1 MRKRSIWEWVFLKM
15 GKRSPENEA
24 VQKFRKWRDTKWSG
38 VGWAGALFHQPQNC
52 QKYFPAHK
60 FIFSA
65 ATRRFLYLDPS
76 FLHHPVTI
84 CLNKAAR
91 LTPHL
96 FAKKIQKQSYEKLY
110 FNHPN
115 ILGHFWIDRLPPNR
129 HPLGRD
135 CHIPTDQHMLSIAT
149 SSLVNGKMAT
159 GQKSL
164 KSHRLLP
171 SVSASL
177 IIPAFRFIIIFVHSD
192 MATRRKS
199 DAGHHLQSWQCLCR
213 WFSPL
218 RSRRCDSRP
227 D

>member
-96 FAKKIQKQSYEKLY
+96 FAKKIQKQSYEKLN

-115 ILGHFWIDRLPPNR
+115 ILGQFWIDRLPPSWTR
-129 HPLGRD
+129 LPYSHRSTHAFD
-135 CHIPTDQHMLSIAT
+135 CHKFTSRWQDGHWSKVAKKSQVASFSVCQFDNPCLQVHHYLRPQWHGDTQEERCSTWFAILAMSLSM
-149 SSLVNGKMAT
+149 V
-159 GQKSL
+159 
-164 KSHRLLP
+164 
-171 SVSASL
+171 
-177 IIPAFRFIIIFVHSD
+177 
-192 MATRRKS
+192 
-199 DAGHHLQSWQCLCR
+199 
-213 WFSPL
+213 FSTA
-218 RSRRCDSRP
+218 
-227 D
+227 

>member
-24 VQKFRKWRDTKWSG
+24 VQNFRKWRDTKWSG

-91 LTPHL
+91 LTPHFFL
-96 FAKKIQKQSYEKLY
+96 QRRFKSKVRWIYILIMQTSW
-110 FNHPN
+110 N
-115 ILGHFWIDRLPPNR
+115 IFEQL
-129 HPLGRD
+129 D
-135 CHIPTDQHMLSIAT
+135 CHPIAT
-149 SSLVNGKMAT
+149 LLDEIAIFPQINKCFYQISTTFPSDCHKFAT
-159 GQKSL
+159 G
-164 KSHRLLP
+164 LP
-171 SVSASL
+171 LVK
-177 IIPAFRFIIIFVHSD
+177 IR
-192 MATRRKS
+192 
-199 DAGHHLQSWQCLCR
+199 
-213 WFSPL
+213 
-218 RSRRCDSRP
+218 
-227 D
+227 

>member
-1 MRKRSIWEWVFLKM
+1 MRMSISENEKRESWKWEMESWKWEWVFLKM

-24 VQKFRKWRDTKWSG
+24 VQKFWKWRDTKWRG

-96 FAKKIQKQSYEKLY
+96 YATKIQKQSNMKLY
-110 FNHPN
+110 FNHPHT
-115 ILGHFWIDRLPPNR
+115 LGYFWIGRLQPNC
-129 HPLGRD
+129 HPIGRD
-135 CHIPTDQHMLSIAT
+135 CHVSTDHHILQKT
-149 SSLVNGKMAT
+149 TFSLVKSRLVLGSTYWLVGCSGVTITKMA
-159 GQKSL
+159 
-164 KSHRLLP
+164 
-171 SVSASL
+171 
-177 IIPAFRFIIIFVHSD
+177 
-192 MATRRKS
+192 
-199 DAGHHLQSWQCLCR
+199 
-213 WFSPL
+213 
-218 RSRRCDSRP
+218 
-227 D
+227 

>member
-24 VQKFRKWRDTKWSG
+24 VQKFRKWRDTKWRG

-91 LTPHL
+91 LTPQL

-149 SSLVNGKMAT
+149 SSLVDGKMAT

-164 KSHRLLP
+164 KSHRLQLASF
-171 SVSASL
+171 SVCQFDNPCLQVHHYLRPQWHGDTQEERCWTSFAILAMSL
-177 IIPAFRFIIIFVHSD
+177 SMV
-192 MATRRKS
+192 
-199 DAGHHLQSWQCLCR
+199 
-213 WFSPL
+213 FSTA
-218 RSRRCDSRP
+218 
-227 D
+227 